1 MIFVNGNEAAEFIG
15 KNVLEMLEKREF
27 KLARIAVELNG
38 EILPKAK
45 YGETK
50 LADGDLVEVVTFVAG
65 G

>member
-1 MIFVNGNEAAEFIG
+1 MIFVNGREAAEFIG
-15 KNVLEMLEKREF
+15 ANVLEMLDKGGF

-38 EILPKAK
+38 EILPKSK

-50 LADGDLVEVVTFVAG
+50 LADGDLVEIVNFVAG

>member
-15 KNVLEMLEKREF
+15 KNVLEMLEKCEF

>member
-15 KNVLEMLEKREF
+15 KNVLEMLEKSEF